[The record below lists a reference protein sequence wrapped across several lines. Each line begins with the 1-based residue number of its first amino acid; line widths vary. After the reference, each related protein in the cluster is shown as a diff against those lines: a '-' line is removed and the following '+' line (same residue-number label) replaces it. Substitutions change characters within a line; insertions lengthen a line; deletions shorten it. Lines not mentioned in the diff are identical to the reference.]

1 MRNFLLI
8 LFFLIP
14 SVSLPAPVTIDLHP
28 VTLPDLVRIV
38 HGDML
43 NQSFTL
49 GADFL
54 QDKTEVSIN
63 WKNISPRLVASMT
76 RDMITSRGY
85 EMVEVDRVLT
95 IHRPVVADNDLLIYP
110 VKYRSSKYL
119 SDLINKVAG
128 FSQVGSRGLPAP
140 SGSVST
146 VPEVLGSASQ
156 VFDRS
161 ALDQLVYSCS
171 VADCARLRSLLVQ
184 LDTSEPNV
192 ILRAVIYEVSTAH
205 NEGSAIELAVSLVRG
220 GKSLGVSLGSK
231 LAGGAS
237 ASFAVGGL
245 DSVIS
250 SLDSDSRFKSLS
262 RPSLRVK
269 TGGTAKFS
277 VGQSVPVLGSV
288 ALDNKG
294 NAVQSVEYHPSGT
307 IFTVTPD
314 IRGDVIDLVIYQE
327 LSSFAVTTSG
337 VNNSP
342 TLLQRTAS
350 SSLSVHHNEVVVFAG
365 LEETKEAQADEK
377 LFGFIPV
384 SSKKNNSKT
393 EVLLFIEAQMI

>member
-1 MRNFLLI
+1 MKNFLLI

-14 SVSLPAPVTIDLHP
+14 SLSFPAPVTIDLHP

-63 WKNISPRLVASMT
+63 WKNISPKLVASMT
-76 RDMITSRGY
+76 HDMITSRGY
-85 EMVEVDRVLT
+85 EMIEDGRVLT
-95 IHRPVVADNDLLIYP
+95 IRRPVAADNGLLIYP
-110 VKYRSSKYL
+110 VKYRSAKYL
-119 SDLINKVAG
+119 ADLINKVAG
-128 FSQVGSRGLPAP
+128 FSQMGSRGLPAP
-140 SGSVST
+140 SGSVSN
-146 VPEVLGSASQ
+146 VSEVAGSASQ

-171 VADCARLRSLLVQ
+171 VDDCARLRSMLVQ
-184 LDTSEPNV
+184 LDTVEPNV
-192 ILRAVIYEVSTAH
+192 ILRAVIYEVSSAH
-205 NEGSAIELAVSLVRG
+205 NEGSAIDLAASVVRG
-220 GKSLGVSLGSK
+220 GKSLGVSLGST
-231 LAGGAS
+231 LSGGAS
-237 ASFAVGGL
+237 ASFSVGGL
-245 DSVIS
+245 DAVIS

-262 RPSLRVK
+262 RPLLRVK

-288 ALDNKG
+288 AFDNNG

-314 IRGDVIDLVIYQE
+314 IRGDVIDLVIFQE

-350 SSLSVHHNEVVVFAG
+350 STLSLHQKEVIVFAG
-365 LEETKEAQADEK
+365 LEEVKEAEADEN

-393 EVLLFIEAQMI
+393 EVLLFVEAEKI